1 MEQVPT
7 WVLILI
13 KDGSYLLSQL
23 VNPIMASSIGLDYA
37 FGKRLN
43 NFPTQEKLHSA
54 CALQAMES

>member
-23 VNPIMASSIGLDYA
+23 VHPIKASLIGLDYA
-37 FGKRLN
+37 LAKD
-43 NFPTQEKLHSA
+43 
-54 CALQAMES
+54 